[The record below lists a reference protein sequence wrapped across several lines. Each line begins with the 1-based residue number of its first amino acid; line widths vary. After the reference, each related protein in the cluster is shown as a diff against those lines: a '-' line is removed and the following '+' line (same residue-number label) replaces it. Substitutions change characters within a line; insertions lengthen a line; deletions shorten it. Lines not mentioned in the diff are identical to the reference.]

1 MHGFHQSTLHYPC
14 LHSVLNQYL
23 FPETERILIQFLFQ
37 QAWQELAAAYTQ
49 QGREHKLLSNEVK
62 QLMRPLHKTVKEAS
76 LAINDSPWS
85 HLTSSNNNL
94 GLMGPPPPSSSFT
107 SRTQPPR
114 FLHKPNG
121 TMSSSG
127 GPSFLPGPINTA
139 LPAMSSAQTY
149 YYSQGS
155 SGGGG
160 YGTPVPATPLSAA
173 LGAAAMATVPN
184 TPRVS
189 TSSSSLQAL
198 NVFERADRLL
208 SNTARRI

>member
-1 MHGFHQSTLHYPC
+1 
-14 LHSVLNQYL
+14 
-23 FPETERILIQFLFQ
+23 
-37 QAWQELAAAYTQ
+37 
-49 QGREHKLLSNEVK
+49 
-62 QLMRPLHKTVKEAS
+62 MRPLHKTVKEAS

-85 HLTSSNNNL
+85 HLTSNNL
-94 GLMGPPPPSSSFT
+94 GAMGPPPSLSSSSFT

-114 FLHKPNG
+114 FLHKAP
-121 TMSSSG
+121 MSG
-127 GPSFLPGPINTA
+127 GPSFPGPINTA
-139 LPAMSSAQTY
+139 LPAMSSLFSAQPYSTG
-149 YYSQGS
+149 SQGS
-155 SGGGG
+155 GG

-189 TSSSSLQAL
+189 SSSQASNSL

>member
-1 MHGFHQSTLHYPC
+1 MFRE
-14 LHSVLNQYL
+14 QYTNALL
-23 FPETERILIQFLFQ
+23 F

-49 QGREHKLLSNEVK
+49 QGREHKLLSGEIK

-85 HLTSSNNNL
+85 HLTSNNL
-94 GLMGPPPPSSSFT
+94 GLMGPPSSLSSFT

-114 FLHKPNG
+114 FLQKPNG

-127 GPSFLPGPINTA
+127 GPSFPGPINTSI
-139 LPAMSSAQTY
+139 PAMNSIFSAQPYSTTSFG
-149 YYSQGS
+149 SQGS
-155 SGGGG
+155 GG

-173 LGAAAMATVPN
+173 LGAAAQATIPN
-184 TPRVS
+184 TPRVPS
-189 TSSSSLQAL
+189 QASGSL

-208 SNTARRI
+208 SNTSRRI